1 MERRLNALVL
11 RHARL
16 DRQLRQEV
24 RRPFKDGLAIQRLKR
39 LKLRVKDEMA
49 LLKGVMRTV
58 RMPDLGR
65 HGSM

>member
-1 MERRLNALVL
+1 MERRFKALLL

-24 RRPFKDGLAIQRLKR
+24 RRPFQDGPTIQRLKR

-49 LLKGVMRTV
+49 LMKGVMRTV
-58 RMPDLGR
+58 QIPDPAR
-65 HGSM
+65 RRPV

>member
-1 MERRLNALVL
+1 MERRLNALLL

-16 DRQLRQEV
+16 DRQLRQEI
-24 RRPFKDGLAIQRLKR
+24 RRPFKDGPTIQRLKR

-58 RMPDLGR
+58 RVPDLGR
-65 HGSM
+65 HGST

>member
-1 MERRLNALVL
+1 MERRFNALVL

-58 RMPDLGR
+58 RVPDLHRRGPI
-65 HGSM
+65 

>member
-1 MERRLNALVL
+1 MERRLNALLL

-24 RRPFKDGLAIQRLKR
+24 RRPFKDGLAIQQLKR

-58 RMPDLGR
+58 RVPDLGR
-65 HGSM
+65 HGPM

>member
-1 MERRLNALVL
+1 MERRLNALLL

-24 RRPFKDGLAIQRLKR
+24 RRPFKDGLVIQRLKR

-49 LLKGVMRTV
+49 LLKGVLRTV
-58 RMPDLGR
+58 RPPTLGR
-65 HGSM
+65 QGPM

>member
-1 MERRLNALVL
+1 MERRLNALLL

-58 RMPDLGR
+58 RVPDLGR
-65 HGSM
+65 HGPM

>member
-1 MERRLNALVL
+1 MERRLNALLL

-24 RRPFKDGLAIQRLKR
+24 RRPFRDGLTIPRLKR

-58 RMPDLGR
+58 RMPDAPRQGP
-65 HGSM
+65 M

>member
-1 MERRLNALVL
+1 MERRLNALLL

-16 DRQLRQEV
+16 DRQLRQET
-24 RRPFKDGLAIQRLKR
+24 RRPFKDGLTIQRLKR

-58 RMPDLGR
+58 RVPDLGR
-65 HGSM
+65 HVST